1 MTTAESD
8 KTGGG
13 RAEAARAGAPVRV
26 IADDAVELG
35 FDEALSAVRRL
46 RGGPGRRLL
55 KPLLLLCA
63 PLLGALDDRSKR
75 ALEEA
80 TGDSR
85 VFSTAMATALNV
97 VLDFFLYPI
106 AGYFVGLAAG
116 NPPLTESDRGWIV
129 LGLLVAT
136 AETLV
141 RWREGIFH
149 ARPAE
154 HIRHGG
160 SAYGAPV
167 GWLLRPLVSQVVRW
181 RRSGVVPVDG
191 FFSPE
196 FESKR
201 ERERRYGEVYTV
213 EEHDAG
219 AYVRLELPRRVPP
232 SAARDQLGLGEEMP
246 DYDVRVALEG
256 ERLVVRGRVEDD
268 RLRAVCGISPAF
280 PADFAAEI
288 PVTGPFGG
296 FGYRYQDKTLEIVV
310 LKKGA
315 RVDGDGSNQRARG

>member
-1 MTTAESD
+1 MTTADSE
-8 KTGGG
+8 KTHQ
-13 RAEAARAGAPVRV
+13 AGDLRTKVNASVRV
-26 IADDAVELG
+26 MSEDAVEVG
-35 FDEALSAVRRL
+35 FDEALETVRRL
-46 RGGPGRRLL
+46 RGGPGHRLL
-55 KPLLLLCA
+55 RPLMLLCA
-63 PLLGALDDRSKR
+63 PLLGALDDRTKR
-75 ALEEA
+75 ALEDA
-80 TGDSR
+80 TGGSH
-85 VFSTAMATALNV
+85 VFSTATATALNV
-97 VLDFFLYPI
+97 VLDFLLYPA

-129 LGLLVAT
+129 LGILLAT
-136 AETLV
+136 AETFV
-141 RWREGIFH
+141 RWREGILH

-160 SAYGAPV
+160 SIYGAPV
-167 GWLLRPLVSQVVRW
+167 GWVLGPLIARVVRW

-219 AYVRLELPRRVPP
+219 AYVRLELPRRIPP
-232 SAARDQLGLGEEMP
+232 SAARDRLGLGEEMP
-246 DYDVRVALEG
+246 DYAVRVDLEA

-268 RLRAVCGISPAF
+268 RLRAVCGVSPAF

-288 PVTGPFGG
+288 PVAGPFAG
-296 FGYRYQDKTLEIVV
+296 FGYRCCDKTLEIVV
-310 LKKGA
+310 LREGA
-315 RVDGDGSNQRARG
+315 PRDGAGTNQRPGG